1 MIEPRRANHAS
12 NPALKLLL
20 NVYIG
25 GRFSYKLCN
34 FRINTRASDKNIRY
48 IMAISFDIMI

>member
-1 MIEPRRANHAS
+1 MIEPRRANHTS